1 MAKKI
6 TREDVLPQPTIEK
19 IAAEPRL
26 DGFQIVEIISTGSA
40 PTMPIRGVVH
50 KCDATM
56 AQVLIDKGYATL
68 KK

>member
-1 MAKKI
+1 MAKKND
-6 TREDVLPQPTIEK
+6 TPQVSEVKAEK
-19 IAAEPRL
+19 RL
-26 DGFQIVEIISTGSA
+26 DGFEIVEIVSTGAA
-40 PTMPIRGVVH
+40 PTMPIKGEVH

>member
-1 MAKKI
+1 MAKGNTQAPKV
-6 TREDVLPQPTIEK
+6 EPVK
-19 IAAEPRL
+19 AEPRL
-26 DGFQIVEIISTGSA
+26 DGFEIVEIVSTGSA
-40 PTMPIRGVVH
+40 PTMPIRGEIH